1 MRGRITPKYLCR
13 AITVAILVSW
23 LYLVVLAAVTASAL
37 TAAKSLGS
45 QRSTE
50 TVKKTFK
57 ILALSMAIS
66 LLSLAV
72 FAWIK

>member
-1 MRGRITPKYLCR
+1 MRGRIAAKYLYC
-13 AITVAILVSW
+13 AITVSILVSW
-23 LYLVVLAAVTASAL
+23 LYLMVLATETASAL
-37 TAAKSLGS
+37 TAAKSLGG

-72 FAWIK
+72 FA

>member
-1 MRGRITPKYLCR
+1 
-13 AITVAILVSW
+13 VSW